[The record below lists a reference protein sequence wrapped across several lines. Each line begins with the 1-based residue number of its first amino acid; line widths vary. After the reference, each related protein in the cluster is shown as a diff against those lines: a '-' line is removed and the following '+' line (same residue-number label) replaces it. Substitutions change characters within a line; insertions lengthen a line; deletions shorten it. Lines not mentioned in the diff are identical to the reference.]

1 MVSPIDSGHAPKK
14 EKTVISGSFLK
25 TGQFYAS
32 SVIQLLIEPGLF
44 FWELPEKITLKRTL
58 GFMMICS
65 VFFAGASLLTGDY
78 SRSVWK
84 MAGIFFINAF
94 GMMLISSFLGY
105 VAMVM
110 VNGRQYSFSLVLGIY
125 AFSWG
130 LTLFL
135 SWLPFFVWLTE
146 PWKWWLIY
154 TGFRNTCGISRKKS
168 LIILVISM
176 TVQFFLIYSAL
187 LAFVR

>member
-1 MVSPIDSGHAPKK
+1 M
-14 EKTVISGSFLK
+14 SGSFLK

>member
-1 MVSPIDSGHAPKK
+1 MASPIDSGRATKK
-14 EKTVISGSFLK
+14 EKAVISGSFLK

-44 FWELPEKITLKRTL
+44 FMELSEKITLKRTL

-78 SRSVWK
+78 SRSVWI

-94 GMMLISSFLGY
+94 GMTLISSFLGY
-105 VAMVM
+105 VVMVM
-110 VNGRQYSFSLVLGIY
+110 ISGKQRSFPMVLAIY

-154 TGFRNTCGISRKKS
+154 TGFRNACGINRKKS

-176 TVQFFLIYSAL
+176 AVQFFLIYSAL
-187 LAFVR
+187 LAVVK